1 MKMQEQ
7 EAIKAYLINYI
18 NTLWNTNRD
27 LVAVFGRDF
36 AKNQLEQNL
45 REIKFNG
52 NNIVYSGE
60 FNLATK
66 DIYVYNSENPIYTFA
81 DFMQS
86 PIKEELTLTLIH
98 EMLHSI
104 FSKNLNT
111 EPDIKKRTTGLEIYD
126 EAQGM
131 VINFAFNEGYTDY
144 INGLLSGRKETNYT
158 PYVKV
163 FQILEKKLGRQG
175 VIALNKGDVAQNL
188 ADAFNITKPEFME
201 FCRYS
206 QRKFINERKLG
217 ILENKYCDFCD
228 EYPEGTEDSEETK
241 KAILKFDNEI
251 HKSLYGVSIMGIL
264 PLEEGET
271 PTLEQFHD
279 FLIYK
284 IDSIH
289 EHGRKFHQNLAAIA
303 EEACIGRGKNTFL
316 KVMERNAVLGSN
328 TVPDSNNQVGS
339 NDRHNAFVSLIKS
352 MATINNGRKHYDERS
367 YLPYNKDS
375 EELDL

>member
-1 MKMQEQ
+1 MKIQEQ

-18 NTLWNTNRD
+18 NTLWNNNRD
-27 LVAVFGRDF
+27 LVAVFGIDY

-66 DIYVYNSENPIYTFA
+66 DIYVFNSENPIYTLA

-86 PIKEELTLTLIH
+86 PIREELSLTLVH

-104 FSKNLNT
+104 FSKNINT

-126 EAQGM
+126 EIQGR
-131 VINFAFNEGYTDY
+131 VINSAFNEGYTDY
-144 INGLLSGRKETNYT
+144 INSLLTGSKKTKYT

-163 FQILEKKLGRQG
+163 FQILEKKLGKRG
-175 VIALNKGDVAQNL
+175 IIALSKGDIALNL
-188 ADAFNITKPEFME
+188 ANAFNITKPEFME

-206 QRKFINERKLG
+206 EGKFINERKLG
-217 ILENKYCDFCD
+217 MLENKYCNFCD

-241 KAILKFDNEI
+241 KAILKFDNEV
-251 HKSLYGVSIMGIL
+251 HKSLYGVSIMEIL
-264 PLEEGET
+264 PLEDGEI
-271 PTLEQFHD
+271 PTLDKFHD

-289 EHGRKFHQNLAAIA
+289 EHSRKFHQNLAAIA
-303 EEACIGRGKNTFL
+303 EEARFGRGKNILL
-316 KVMERNAVLGSN
+316 KVMERNAVPGNN
-328 TVPDSNNQVGS
+328 TVSDGNSQSSGNY
-339 NDRHNAFVSLIKS
+339 RHNAFVSLIKS
-352 MATINNGRKHYDERS
+352 MATINDGRKQYEERA
-367 YLPYNKDS
+367 YLQYNKDS